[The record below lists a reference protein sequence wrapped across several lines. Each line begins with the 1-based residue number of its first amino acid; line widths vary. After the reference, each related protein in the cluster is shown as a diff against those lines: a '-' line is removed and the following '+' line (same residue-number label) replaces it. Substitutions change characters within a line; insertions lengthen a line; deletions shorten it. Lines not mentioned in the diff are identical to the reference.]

1 LREREGPIAKR
12 WEGEGDVRADSRRTE
27 RAARYGGNRGGAA
40 TKPSPTHPASSKLA
54 RSVFRTLSPFAPG
67 KLLVAA
73 TGRILLVNTAM
84 SQDKP
89 DPISFYDNNASAFAD
104 QYESIPAVD
113 IHAAITDLIPRATGL
128 ALDVGA
134 GSGRDAAW
142 LASFGYVVVAAE
154 PAAAMRREGARR
166 HPIDDIRWLDDRLPD
181 LSATHQLGLSFELIL
196 ASAVWMHVPLAS
208 RQRAFRKL
216 VTLLK
221 PGGLFI
227 VTLRNGPSE
236 TDRPMWATSS
246 SEIEALA
253 RSHGLAVVRSVP
265 TVDQLKRPGVSWI
278 AMCLRLPDDGSA
290 ALPLLRGIILND
302 DKASTYKLALVRSIA
317 RVADSTPGLASERLD
332 EDLVDVP
339 LGAVAL
345 NWIRM
350 FLPLV
355 ALALPQAPGNAGPD
369 GLAFAKDG
377 FRSLSVQGIVS
388 QDLRIGARFT
398 GPRAQAVCKALAE
411 AKSTIARMP
420 ANFIRYPNSEARIF
434 HATPAWAPRTR
445 DSLVIDSELMGA
457 YGVITV
463 PGHVWRAMQRLGAWI
478 EPVLVSEWARMMRN
492 YAERMGRNLAAGLVE
507 AALVWLEPSRDTAI
521 ARQVAAARFFESGRS
536 LRCVWTGVRLRP
548 DAFDIDHCFPWS
560 AWPCGDLWNLLPASP
575 RVNQHMKR
583 DRLPSSAA
591 LAGSH
596 DAIVGWWNEA
606 WQADA
611 ALGERFS
618 REAAAALPVSADAPA
633 DDVFAGVE
641 WRRLRLRQDQQ
652 LQEWA
657 GAERSAD

>member
-1 LREREGPIAKR
+1 MA
-12 WEGEGDVRADSRRTE
+12 V
-27 RAARYGGNRGGAA
+27 
-40 TKPSPTHPASSKLA
+40 
-54 RSVFRTLSPFAPG
+54 
-67 KLLVAA
+67 KLLFVTDRALFDA
-73 TGRILLVNTAM
+73 VCRDQQVVRVCVKIAM
-84 SQDKP
+84 AQDKP
-89 DPISFYDNNASAFAD
+89 HSISFYDANAIALAD
-104 QYESIPAVD
+104 QYEGIPAIEV
-113 IHAAITDLIPRATGL
+113 HAPIADLIPRTGL

-142 LASFGYVVVAAE
+142 LASLGYVVVAAE
-154 PAAAMRREGARR
+154 PAGAMRREGARR
-166 HPIDDIRWLDDRLPD
+166 HPTDSIRWLDDRLPD

-196 ASAVWMHVPLAS
+196 ASAVWMHVPPPS

-221 PGGLFI
+221 PGGVFI
-227 VTLRNGPSE
+227 VTLRSGPSE
-236 TDRPMWATSS
+236 TDRPMWPTSS
-246 SEIEALA
+246 GEIEALA
-253 RSHGLAVVRSVP
+253 RTHGLAVVRSVAAA
-265 TVDQLKRPGVSWI
+265 DQLKRPGVPWT

-290 ALPLLRGIILND
+290 ALPLMRGIILND

-377 FRSLSVQGIVS
+377 FRSLSAQGIAS

-398 GPRAQAVCKALAE
+398 GARAQAVFRALSE

-420 ANFIRYPNSEARIF
+420 ANFIRYPNSDARIF
-434 HATPAWAPRTR
+434 HATPAWAPRAR
-445 DSLVIDSELMGA
+445 DSLVIDSGLMGA
-457 YGVITV
+457 YGIITV

-478 EPVLVSEWARMMRN
+478 EPVLVSEWARMTRN
-492 YAERMGRNLAAGLVE
+492 YAERMGHTLAAGVVE
-507 AALVWLEPSRDTAI
+507 EALVWLEPSRDTAI
-521 ARQVAAARFFESGRS
+521 ARQVAVRFFESGRP

-591 LAGSH
+591 LAGSR

-606 WQADA
+606 WHADE

-618 REAAAALPVSADAPA
+618 REAAAALPVSADARA